1 MFKEIVL
8 DGKGWARGRNG
19 YFVPRRVELFK
30 DVRGQVNLEVWSK
43 RRGKVEPLYL
53 RASKADAEKLA
64 RHLLSLS
71 KGGKP

>member
-19 YFVPRRVELFK
+19 YFVPRKVELFK

-43 RRGKVEPLYL
+43 SLGKVEPIYL
-53 RASKADAEKLA
+53 RVSKAEAQKLA
-64 RHLLSLS
+64 RHLSSLS